1 MNVKYEKNN
10 LYENIKSTQM
20 WKALVELNAE
30 MEKMNMSHTSLDIVG
45 GFALMARGVR
55 EDMTAITDIDYVGAS
70 FPKELTPVIERIGD
84 KYELG
89 HDWINNDLVMDGLS
103 MDEFS
108 YSTGDLHFD
117 NAENLSS
124 ISINFLQKEDLL
136 RLKIL
141 SLDTAMCAQELGGDF
156 SRMKD
161 FADVVALKENL
172 GFSNELIE
180 DMCEPFLLSMDV
192 FDMIDAYEIGGEEA
206 VCDYLSDRQV
216 DLELDESIDD
226 LLREVSAI
234 ERDMEYDF

>member
-10 LYENIKSTQM
+10 LFKNIENTQM
-20 WKALVELNAE
+20 GKALVELNAE
-30 MEKMNMSHTSLDIVG
+30 MEKMNMPHTSLDIVG
-45 GFALMARGVR
+45 GFALMARGIR
-55 EDMTAITDIDYVGAS
+55 EDMTAITDVDYVGAS
-70 FPKELTPVIERIGD
+70 FPKELTPVIEKIGD
-84 KYELG
+84 KYGLG

-117 NAENLSS
+117 NATNLSS
-124 ISINFLQKEDLL
+124 ISINFLQEEDLL

-161 FADVVALKENL
+161 FADVVALKERL